1 MTFATFPSWVVAVG
15 AALLLALVTLL
26 YRLRVR
32 RTPVALAGATLWQ
45 QAVRQLP
52 PRRLGGRWRR
62 PLAWLL
68 SLLLV
73 LLLWLAAAGLRNP
86 LADDGRRHVYYL
98 DASAW
103 LLGAGA
109 FDAARAALE
118 RDVAARPAAQR
129 EVLLGDGMP
138 SLLLAG
144 DERTA
149 LLRARLRD
157 SAARARPSGFPA
169 WLASAGREGSDT
181 LVHYYGAAPVLAAA
195 RGARPAGVQV
205 EASFLAPPLAGNR
218 GIVAL
223 GAAPA
228 ASGRW
233 DAVDVLVALDAV
245 GGPPPGR
252 DALDVRLDG
261 RPLPAGIRT
270 VDDATGML
278 LTDVPAAGGTLQVA
292 LRQRDHFAAD
302 DAAALVLPMRRRLR
316 VGVVGTLPPTLRDVL
331 ALDPSLQ
338 QVAPLQAQVLVVAA
352 DADADAD
359 AAAGAGVPA
368 LRLAAASGGAPAF
381 RFTVRAATEQ
391 QALAD
396 HLGALGI
403 DQARNTAIADEL
415 GRAVGVDV
423 AQGRSAKSRP
433 GRNCSRPTAALR
445 SRRPCRCSS
454 TAACTGWPTRRRGCR
469 MRLPGSRCSRRCCC
483 RAWASPRR
491 CGSARWAT
499 AWCCPPPACTR
510 SPASRCRWGCSTA
523 PSPAASPRPPRRPR
537 AAARRRP
544 RSRVAIW
551 PARRCCWRCCCAV
564 SNGGCMCAAGYPE
577 DADGHGVAIAL
588 GGRAAGAAAA
598 AMVALVA
605 AATLAAVAARG
616 AAGLRGAR
624 PGPAVAVVARKRA
637 GPGRGA
643 GPARGAAAAAAR
655 RVAAATAAAPGCQRI
670 RHAQQRAATGR

>member
-423 AQGRSAKSRP
+423 AQGAFRQVQAWQELF
-433 GRNCSRPTAALR
+433 AADGGF
-445 SRRPCRCSS
+445 
-454 TAACTGWPTRRRGCR
+454 AQ
-469 MRLPGSRCSRRCCC
+469 
-483 RAWASPRR
+483 
-491 CGSARWAT
+491 
-499 AWCCPPPACTR
+499 
-510 SPASRCRWGCSTA
+510 SPAMPLFVDRSLHWLADQA
-523 PSPAASPRPPRRPR
+523 PWVPYAVAGQPLQQALLLQGLGQSAAVRERALGDRVVLPAAGLHTVAGQPLQVGLFDR
-537 AAARRRP
+537 AITR
-544 RSRVAIW
+544 
-551 PARRCCWRCCCAV
+551 
-564 SNGGCMCAAGYPE
+564 
-577 DADGHGVAIAL
+577 GVAAP
-588 GGRAAGAAAA
+588 
-598 AMVALVA
+598 
-605 AATLAAVAARG
+605 ATPAARG
-616 AAGLRGAR
+616 GAA
-624 PGPAVAVVARKRA
+624 PAAF
-637 GPGRGA
+637 
-643 GPARGAAAAAAR
+643 ARGDLASAALLLALLLCCVEWR
-655 RVAAATAAAPGCQRI
+655 LHVRGRI
-670 RHAQQRAATGR
+670 P